1 MKERVVTK
9 SCAYY
14 DKAKREKKNKDK
26 RLMRLR
32 KERIHEVKLNEPVD
46 LAMTPHAP
54 AKISSK
60 RQAHLHGYSGK
71 FF

>member
-1 MKERVVTK
+1 MIK

-14 DKAKREKKNKDK
+14 DKAKRKKNKGK

-32 KERIHEVKLNEPVD
+32 KERIHEVKVNEPVD

-54 AKISSK
+54 VKISSK